1 MGVSNLTGKRSK
13 NIKDSAFS
21 DHLVQYNC
29 TIDFDHFEILAT
41 DVVSKFNLLVKEKS
55 LIKRDN
61 PVFNPIQNN

>member
-41 DVVSKFNLLVKEKS
+41 DVVSKFNLLVKEKL